1 VGREHPNL
9 LQDIPTPDGIDIKKL
24 GKNGLIMTDSC
35 NAAQKARRLL
45 KYEIGGD
52 VHDLDCFHHLRNVWI
67 KGMEKS
73 VSASLRSLLSDSL
86 EKVPFELRVSCVY
99 SAIARAW
106 DKFFSLCANYP
117 KGQGEHFAAWLKV
130 NKPGTPLHHVVGAQG
145 SRHDL
150 CLMAAPAIY
159 MNRHICFEYADY
171 LLRLP
176 HKQDNILLRCLFV
189 LMTSEEIIA
198 QSRLFAIFYISF
210 CLPMRWLAAKT
221 PELHEWEW
229 GPISN
234 CGAIDTLRL
243 KMMDLVE
250 DPTNILDEDFMMGMF
265 SEYINILPP
274 FKTYWEHL
282 FEKKR
287 MIVVASESGAKVL
300 PYAELRK
307 ELFHPSDSTNAATN
321 NRLVELAGVAAQAI
335 LNELHDEKKATYK
348 YLSISESKYC
358 VSGCPLEV
366 QKALR
371 GLEATNDRS
380 ESALGGTTRQLQ
392 LHGRISIQNAAAVAD
407 AKSNGYFRRFT
418 NKDKDRIHTKGMFY
432 QFCPEIR
439 QCLLQYAI
447 QVAPTVVSTNRED
460 LDNQREAK
468 RKKEEMM
475 EQKGLMKAK
484 ESTIEAS
491 YYWEMYRSD
500 ACWKNVRTMKTMLG
514 RLNSESAKLEALKE
528 NIRMRVIGFGWTQ
541 FAITWSSKGKKRSV
555 VELTHHMKMII
566 KEEKKLTPPSDPA
579 IQLPTRA
586 ELPVLGTATQQ
597 LIDSNETAQID
608 EEQFRKEVE
617 ELRQQRE
624 DRGEGSIYSALQPL
638 VCPEPDELVDKR
650 IDVLYSFTLDS
661 GEKVLRWCQG
671 KVIALVADTSKPT
684 VCVRWDA
691 MPDVEGKEDVNEET
705 QQVVPPRKF
714 NKNDEGAWRLD
725 INVSVR
731 NGNDATSNK
740 ESDIE
745 PNDGS
750 DTSNSGSSGS
760 ELNESDSDD
769 NIQSDGE

>member
-1 VGREHPNL
+1 
-9 LQDIPTPDGIDIKKL
+9 
-24 GKNGLIMTDSC
+24 
-35 NAAQKARRLL
+35 
-45 KYEIGGD
+45 
-52 VHDLDCFHHLRNVWI
+52 
-67 KGMEKS
+67 
-73 VSASLRSLLSDSL
+73 
-86 EKVPFELRVSCVY
+86 
-99 SAIARAW
+99 
-106 DKFFSLCANYP
+106 
-117 KGQGEHFAAWLKV
+117 
-130 NKPGTPLHHVVGAQG
+130 
-145 SRHDL
+145 
-150 CLMAAPAIY
+150 
-159 MNRHICFEYADY
+159 
-171 LLRLP
+171 
-176 HKQDNILLRCLFV
+176 
-189 LMTSEEIIA
+189 
-198 QSRLFAIFYISF
+198 
-210 CLPMRWLAAKT
+210 
-221 PELHEWEW
+221 
-229 GPISN
+229 
-234 CGAIDTLRL
+234 
-243 KMMDLVE
+243 
-250 DPTNILDEDFMMGMF
+250 
-265 SEYINILPP
+265 
-274 FKTYWEHL
+274 
-282 FEKKR
+282 
-287 MIVVASESGAKVL
+287 
-300 PYAELRK
+300 
-307 ELFHPSDSTNAATN
+307 
-321 NRLVELAGVAAQAI
+321 
-335 LNELHDEKKATYK
+335 
-348 YLSISESKYC
+348 
-358 VSGCPLEV
+358 
-366 QKALR
+366 
-371 GLEATNDRS
+371 
-380 ESALGGTTRQLQ
+380 
-392 LHGRISIQNAAAVAD
+392 
-407 AKSNGYFRRFT
+407 
-418 NKDKDRIHTKGMFY
+418 
-432 QFCPEIR
+432 
-439 QCLLQYAI
+439 
-447 QVAPTVVSTNRED
+447 
-460 LDNQREAK
+460 
-468 RKKEEMM
+468 
-475 EQKGLMKAK
+475 MK
-484 ESTIEAS
+484 
-491 YYWEMYRSD
+491 
-500 ACWKNVRTMKTMLG
+500 
-514 RLNSESAKLEALKE
+514 
-528 NIRMRVIGFGWTQ
+528 VIGFGWTQ